1 MLNPKRAQCRIL
13 NAAVLLTI
21 VMVGAASLCPRVDA
35 ADVPFP
41 RPATLEPNVGFWV
54 DVFTGYSYR
63 DFIVHDRDN
72 VWKIYEVLHLPGSG
86 TPTQDDVEWAR
97 NYLKIKYS
105 AALSRLASG
114 QKPTGYVERRI
125 AALFQGEPAKNYAIA
140 ADNLRVQQGMRERF
154 REILV
159 RGHGYQPAMGRIF
172 RAAGLPVELTL
183 LPSVE
188 SGYYTKARS
197 SAGAVGIW
205 QFTRATGRRYM
216 TIRGRRDERLNPI
229 RSTEAAAKLLS
240 YNHEVLGNWPLA
252 ITAYNYGTYGMA
264 QASAIH
270 GSDLGRIVERYNGP
284 HFGFASK
291 NYYAEFLAALQVHQY
306 EDKYFPGIKDEVEP
320 IPPASLQTAS
330 VESARRTPRRHANRA
345 VTRTRRSHRHRVQ
358 PAVFPGN
365 RPAGKQQT

>member
-1 MLNPKRAQCRIL
+1 MLNPKRARANVL
-13 NAAVLLTI
+13 NAAVLMAA
-21 VMVGAASLCPRVDA
+21 VMVGAASLCARADA
-35 ADVPFP
+35 GDVPFP
-41 RPATLEPNVGFWV
+41 RPASLEPNISFWV

-86 TPTQDDVEWAR
+86 TPTQDDVEWAG

-105 AALSRLASG
+105 RALMRLAAG
-114 QKPTGYVERRI
+114 QKPTGYVEKRI
-125 AALFQGEPAKNYAIA
+125 AELFQGEPAKNYAIA

-159 RGHGYQPAMGRIF
+159 RGHGYQPAMARIF
-172 RAAGLPVELTL
+172 KAAGLPVELTL

-188 SGYYTKARS
+188 SGYHTKARS

-216 TIRGRRDERLNPI
+216 TIRGRRDDRLNPL
-229 RSTEAAAKLLS
+229 RSTEAAAKLLR
-240 YNHEVLGNWPLA
+240 YNHGVLGNWPLA

-270 GSDLGRIVERYNGP
+270 GDDLGRIVERYNGP

-306 EDKYFPGIKDEVEP
+306 EDKYFPGIKDEVAP

-330 VESARRTPRRHANRA
+330 VASAHRTPHRHLNHA
-345 VTRTRRSHRHRVQ
+345 VTPTRRPHRHHVQ
-358 PAVFPGN
+358 PALFPGN
-365 RPAGKQQT
+365 RPAGKQET